1 MCVCA
6 LQDCQLRDW
15 PVLDIIF
22 IIIIIG
28 IIPVSV
34 GSIMSKDVR
43 DDMRDSPAAGFLLLT
58 DKQGQC
64 QMWTWRQGSAAK
76 LRQTKQ
82 TLSSL
87 AVLFL
92 SQ

>member
-1 MCVCA
+1 
-6 LQDCQLRDW
+6 
-15 PVLDIIF
+15 
-22 IIIIIG
+22 
-28 IIPVSV
+28 
-34 GSIMSKDVR
+34 
-43 DDMRDSPAAGFLLLT
+43 MRDSSAAGFLLLT

-76 LRQTKQ
+76 LRQTEQ

-87 AVLFL
+87 AVLLL